1 MGFLLKIVWLHLL
14 FLSRIIRTL
23 FAGVV
28 CLVLLTGYVT
38 TRMPGSSFDSPLPAL
53 TSEQKNIEQSLRFDV
68 DILAGRIGERNVGRF
83 DKYEEAV
90 DYLEFSL
97 RDAGYDVLRYPI
109 VVRDKICY
117 NLVAELTG
125 SESAEETVVVGA
137 PYDSPENSVA
147 ANATASGAAAVL
159 TLARSLAGREVS
171 RTLRFV
177 LFANEAY
184 ATLPSEK
191 RGSNSYAATLKKEGE
206 TVEAVLTLESLGYY
220 SKHSSSQEYPMPLQ
234 FFYPDE
240 ANFVAFVGNTS
251 SANLVQRTIGTFRNK
266 AHFPSEGFLFPDTSR
281 GLGGVCQ
288 RAFWKEQYPAVL
300 ITDTGRSR
308 YPYHA
313 TRKDL
318 PNKLNY
324 THMARVVDGLEAVL
338 VDLVKVKKRWYE
350 FFD

>member
-1 MGFLLKIVWLHLL
+1 MGFLLKIVWFHLL

-28 CLVLLTGYVT
+28 GLLLLTGYMT
-38 TRMPGSSFDSPLPAL
+38 TRMPGSSFEHPLPEL
-53 TSEQKNIEQSLRFDV
+53 SKDQIEYEQSLRFDV
-68 DILAGRIGERNVGRF
+68 DILAGRIGERHVGRF

-97 RDAGYDVLRYPI
+97 REAGYDVLRYPI
-109 VVRDKICY
+109 VVKDKICY
-117 NLVAELTG
+117 NLVAEITG
-125 SESAEETVVVGA
+125 KENDAETVVVGA

-147 ANATASGAAAVL
+147 ANASASGVAALLA
-159 TLARSLAGREVS
+159 LARKLADREVS

-184 ATLPSEK
+184 DTLPLEK
-191 RGSNSYAATLKKEGE
+191 RGSNSYAETLQKDGE
-206 TVEAVLTLESLGYY
+206 SVKAVLTLESLGYY
-220 SKHSSSQEYPMPLQ
+220 SQHSSSQKYPLPLQ

-251 SANLVQRTIGTFRNK
+251 SANLVQETIRSFRNK
-266 AHFPSEGFLFPDTSR
+266 AQFPSQGFLFPDTSE

-288 RAFWKEQYPAVL
+288 RAFWRKEYPAVL
-300 ITDTGRSR
+300 ITDTGESR
-308 YPYHA
+308 NPYHA

-318 PNKLNY
+318 PRDLNY
-324 THMARVVDGLEAVL
+324 AHMARVVDGLEAVL